1 MKLMISAQN
10 PSLDSHIDSRFGRS
24 PWLILFE
31 TETNQ
36 WEAFQNPG
44 ATQSGG
50 AGVAAAQFVVDHKA
64 NVVMSGDFGPN
75 AARAFQ
81 AANVEMRLFIKNTAT
96 VQEAVDHYKNN
107 QLPKFQ

>member
-10 PSLDSHIDSRFGRS
+10 PSLESQIDRRFGRS

-44 ATQSGG
+44 VTQSGG
-50 AGVAAAQFVVDHKA
+50 AGVAAAQFVVDQKA

-75 AARAFQ
+75 ASRAFQ
-81 AANVEMRLFIKNTAT
+81 AANVEMRLFIENTTT
-96 VQEAVDHYKNN
+96 VKEAVDHFKNN